1 MVGYDDGS
9 GAGSPGDG
17 KIEYDEIQYTIGEC
31 PGDSGVVA
39 ESPAGGDASDW
50 GPSLFVDEW
59 AVTCTSLAMTE
70 SMAGS
75 YGEVMAQLVAHTWSR
90 I

>member
-1 MVGYDDGS
+1 MS
-9 GAGSPGDG
+9 R
-17 KIEYDEIQYTIGEC
+17 
-31 PGDSGVVA
+31 DSGVVA

-50 GPSLFVDEW
+50 GPLFV
-59 AVTCTSLAMTE
+59 VMGGNIPLAMTE